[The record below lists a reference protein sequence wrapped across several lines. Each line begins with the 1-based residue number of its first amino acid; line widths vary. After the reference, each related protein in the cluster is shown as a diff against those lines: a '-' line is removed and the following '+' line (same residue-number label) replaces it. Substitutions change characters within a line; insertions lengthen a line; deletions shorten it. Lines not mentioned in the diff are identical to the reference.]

1 MDVQLGG
8 FASSVFSFSSTAREP
23 ARLPQGAYIRPSYH
37 QQGVWS
43 TTVLTHRSTPRRGR
57 KLRRPPEPQSHRDHQ
72 VQRPGQT
79 LTSQVTLLTFAQT
92 MSSPPVLSPTGST
105 QKRLLDLHNSS
116 VHQANVSQALGHQ
129 FITPQD
135 YMEVHQ
141 DTQPPDCSARHDV
154 TSE

>member
-43 TTVLTHRSTPRRGR
+43 TTVLTYRSTPRRGC
-57 KLRRPPEPQSHRDHQ
+57 KVRRPPEPPSHRDHQ

-92 MSSPPVLSPTGST
+92 MSSPPVLSPTARRKRGSWICT
-105 QKRLLDLHNSS
+105 TPASTRPTFLKHWATSSSLLRITWKYTRTRS
-116 VHQANVSQALGHQ
+116 HQIVQHG
-129 FITPQD
+129 T
-135 YMEVHQ
+135 
-141 DTQPPDCSARHDV
+141 T
-154 TSE
+154 